1 MEDNSLKWN
10 HYTDKNNFK
19 TKSHQNQASWLDNV
33 TNLKN
38 CFFFAR
44 LPLISF
50 LQYNINRTIRLI
62 DALTP
67 SLQFYNIFLFVRS
80 SKYRSFLA
88 SSPHLPTFFRIFLI
102 FSHYPLLNTVT
113 LTYYKSYFFC
123 YCIRIARECALFPFR
138 SQSLRTRE
146 CLQLWSNE
154 CYQKIKYF

>member
-1 MEDNSLKWN
+1 MNLIGNRFEETKQLKQLFWRNIKQQLLTTKLMEDNSLKWN
-10 HYTDKNNFK
+10 HRTDRNKFK

-62 DALTP
+62 DPLTP
-67 SLQFYNIFLFVRS
+67 SLQIYNIFIFVRS

-88 SSPHLPTFFRIFLI
+88 SSPHLPTIFRNF
-102 FSHYPLLNTVT
+102 
-113 LTYYKSYFFC
+113 
-123 YCIRIARECALFPFR
+123 
-138 SQSLRTRE
+138 
-146 CLQLWSNE
+146 
-154 CYQKIKYF
+154 